1 MNTWIDVFGWTL
13 VLACLVLLW
22 YEIPRAVREIRQI
35 LKDSRAIQA
44 KVRTGGVYT
53 CPTCG
58 YETHTRFWHLCP
70 SCGSNH
76 QPRVG

>member
-1 MNTWIDVFGWTL
+1 MNPWVDVFGWTL
-13 VLACLVLLW
+13 VIACLFFLW

-35 LKDSRAIQA
+35 LRENRAVQA
-44 KVRTGGVYT
+44 KVRDGGT
-53 CPTCG
+53 HCPTCG
-58 YETHTRFWHLCP
+58 YETHTRFWHRCP

>member
-1 MNTWIDVFGWTL
+1 MNGWVDVFGWAL
-13 VLACLVLLW
+13 VIACLIFLR
-22 YEIPRAVREIRQI
+22 YEIPRAVCEIKKI
-35 LKDSRAIQA
+35 FAEGRAVQA
-44 KVRTGGVYT
+44 KVRAGGVYT

-58 YETHTRFWHLCP
+58 YETHTRFWHRCP